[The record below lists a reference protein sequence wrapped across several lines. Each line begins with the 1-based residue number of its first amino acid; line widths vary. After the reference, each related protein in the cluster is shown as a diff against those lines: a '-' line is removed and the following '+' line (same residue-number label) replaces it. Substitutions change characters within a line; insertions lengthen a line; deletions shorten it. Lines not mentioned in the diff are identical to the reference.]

1 MLNSKRR
8 RTITLGLLSQTS
20 VEIDRKEMKKTQKQ
34 TFEYELR
41 RDMTGFFGVELVVGE
56 KKSRFH
62 DTKRIFSL
70 TLQTNKLKV

>member
-20 VEIDRKEMKKTQKQ
+20 VEIDRKEMKKTQEQ

-41 RDMTGFFGVELVVGE
+41 RDMTGIFGVELVVGE
-56 KKSRFH
+56 EKYRLS
-62 DTKRIFSL
+62 DTKRIF
-70 TLQTNKLKV
+70 

>member
-20 VEIDRKEMKKTQKQ
+20 VEIDRKEMKKTQQQ

-41 RDMTGFFGVELVVGE
+41 RDMTGIFGVELVVGE
-56 KKSRFH
+56 EKYRLS
-62 DTKRIFSL
+62 DTKRIF
-70 TLQTNKLKV
+70 